1 MKIDTSVT
9 SVAAMSPDAQE
20 GHSYGIT
27 DQDSARMRDWG
38 EYVNEPSRPLSYR
51 YINTTATDRRVPA
64 VLLLLLAMFFAVKVL
79 LVFTGLGSLPI
90 IIGSLLEGSVDI
102 TAVVTLTLAI
112 IVHVPDIHDIKMLA
126 RGMRRVKISEDT
138 MGVRYAIDESYSYD
152 DESVLDARRTL
163 FTALKLFRDYANS
176 GSKSRAEAERAV
188 TEAKQALDAAM
199 DNIDDLSAIDDS
211 MDEINAA
218 VIRATMGWHND

>member
-64 VLLLLLAMFFAVKVL
+64 VLLLFLAMFFAAKVL

-90 IIGSLLEGSVDI
+90 IIGLLLEGSVDI

-112 IVHVPDIHDIKMLA
+112 AIHVPDIHDIKMLA
-126 RGMRRVKISEDT
+126 RGMRRVSISEDT

-176 GSKSRAEAERAV
+176 GSKSRAEVERAV
-188 TEAKQALDAAM
+188 TEAKQALDTAM
-199 DNIDDLSAIDDS
+199 DDIDNLSAVDDS
-211 MDEINAA
+211 MDEINVK
-218 VIRATMGWHND
+218 VIRATMGWPDD